1 MAMLDGI
8 HSIKDLTL
16 EGRRT
21 FVRVDFN
28 CPLEEQDGKI
38 VVSDDTRIREA
49 LPTLRHAL
57 EHGARLVLASHLG
70 RPKPGKDNK
79 KLSLEPVGARLSEML
94 GVEVLLPDDC
104 VSDAA
109 RRIVKELRTGQVCL
123 LENLRFH
130 AEEEADDETF
140 ARQLAELCDV
150 YVDDAFGA
158 AHRAHASVHALARLV
173 PERAAGLLMIKEITA
188 LSKLIEAPPHPY
200 VAVLGGAKVSDKIE
214 VLDQLLERV
223 DALLIGGAMAN
234 TFLAAQGVDM
244 AASKIEADKL
254 PLART
259 ILEKAKSNR
268 RKVELLLPTDVVVAK
283 SLDATEGSIVDVG
296 TGLPTGTMALD
307 VGPRT
312 VAAFAATFANA
323 RTILWNG
330 PLGLFEKAPFA
341 AGTFGIAK
349 AIVAAT
355 ARAESP
361 AFSVIGGGDSAA
373 AVHAAGEEVAAGIS
387 HISTGGGASL
397 ELLEGKKLPGIEALR
412 GAAVGR

>member
-8 HSIKDLTL
+8 HSIKDLDL
-16 EGRRT
+16 EGRRA

-28 CPLEEQDGKI
+28 CPLEDKDGAI
-38 VVSDDTRIREA
+38 AVSDDTRIREA
-49 LPTLRHAL
+49 LPTLKLAL
-57 EHGARLVLASHLG
+57 ERGARLVLASHLG

-79 KLSLEPVGARLSEML
+79 KLSLEPVGARLSELL

-109 RRIVKELRTGQVCL
+109 RRIVKELRAGQVCL

-130 AEEEADDETF
+130 AEEEADDEAF

-158 AHRAHASVHALARLV
+158 AHRAHASVHALPRLV
-173 PERAAGLLMIKEITA
+173 PERAAGLLMVKEITA
-188 LSKLIEAPPHPY
+188 LSKLVEAPPHPY

-223 DALLIGGAMAN
+223 DALVIGGAMAN
-234 TFLAAQGVDM
+234 TFLAAQGVDV
-244 AASKIEADKL
+244 AASKVEADKL

-259 ILEKAKSNR
+259 ILEKARTRNVK
-268 RKVELLLPTDVVVAK
+268 LLLPTDVVVAG
-283 SLDATEGSIVDVG
+283 SLDASEGSIVDVG
-296 TGLPTGTMALD
+296 QALPSGTMALD
-307 VGPRT
+307 VGPRS
-312 VAAFAATFANA
+312 VAAFSATFEGAK
-323 RTILWNG
+323 TILWNG

-341 AGTFGIAK
+341 AGTFGVAK
-349 AIVAAT
+349 AIADASS
-355 ARAESP
+355 RAQNP

-373 AVHAAGEEVAAGIS
+373 AVHAAGGDVAARIS

-397 ELLEGKKLPGIEALR
+397 ELLEGKKLPGVEALR